1 MLFLASAASLHAG
14 SHTITLLL
22 TDAAGNA
29 ASASWTVN
37 ASASASASGGAGAD
51 MAYVYAGI
59 AVVVVIVGGAA
70 VYFATRKKQ

>member
-1 MLFLASAASLHAG
+1 MLFLASAASLPAG
-14 SHTITLLL
+14 SHTITLRV
-22 TDAAGNA
+22 TDAAGNT

-37 ASASASASGGAGAD
+37 ASASGGAGAD
-51 MAYVYAGI
+51 MAYVYACI